1 MELKKLNPQLSPK
14 AIREIREGTCNPLG
28 APQVTTDLSEN
39 IILTSLDDL
48 HNWARLSSLW
58 PLLYGT
64 ACCFIEFAALIGS
77 RFDSVSYTHLTLP
90 TIVSV

>member
-1 MELKKLNPQLSPK
+1 MNPQLSPK

-28 APQVTTDLSEN
+28 APPQITTDLSEN

-64 ACCFIEFAALIGS
+64 AVVL
-77 RFDSVSYTHLTLP
+77 
-90 TIVSV
+90 